1 MPAVCEND
9 RLGAVNTR
17 SCHAFYRLTPFLR
30 AFPERN
36 DFHNFFLDMLKR
48 LNHKKDRPYRLAGFF
63 WRIFRKEMKPEIAKF
78 ERHTEKG
85 KKRIAI
91 ICQAAAKVFYEKG
104 FLSSTLADIA
114 SAAGTTKGS
123 IFHFFSTKDELLF
136 LILYH
141 YHESTLAQLKQD
153 LISYNSPHERIYCY
167 IKSFIAGYRDRQ
179 IESRLALN
187 ERFSLPQRYLEII
200 REKERE
206 FVNILRSLV
215 EDVLKK
221 KPQNRKQ
228 TTLLVY
234 SLLGMCT
241 WPYRW
246 FDPRGELSPEE
257 LARTIYEIFTGD
269 LKNHLKQSN
278 RKIGHIRLPQYR
290 TVVKRLS

>member
-1 MPAVCEND
+1 M
-9 RLGAVNTR
+9 R
-17 SCHAFYRLTPFLR
+17 
-30 AFPERN
+30 
-36 DFHNFFLDMLKR
+36 
-48 LNHKKDRPYRLAGFF
+48 
-63 WRIFRKEMKPEIAKF
+63 PEIEKF
-78 ERHTEKG
+78 ERYTEKG

-104 FLSSTLADIA
+104 FLSTTLADIA
-114 SAAGTTKGS
+114 SAAKTTKGS

-136 LILYH
+136 LILYR
-141 YHESTLAQLKQD
+141 YHESALAQLKQD
-153 LISYNSPHERIYCY
+153 LNSSNSPYEKIYCY

-187 ERFSLPQRYLEII
+187 ERVNLPQRYLEII

-206 FVNILRSLV
+206 FVNIMRSLV
-215 EDVLKK
+215 EDILEK
-221 KPQNRKQ
+221 KPRNRKQ

-246 FDPRGELSPEE
+246 FDPRGESSPEE

-269 LKNHLKQSN
+269 LRIHLKQSN
-278 RKIGHIRLPQYR
+278 RR
-290 TVVKRLS
+290 TCRTLLTRHRTGITRPS